1 MVLPA
6 MSDHSSD
13 LLTID
18 DAATLLGVSRA
29 TFNRSRERLGLRPVP
44 TARLKPLMFSR
55 EAVVAA
61 SNGVQ
66 IDASAP
72 ARTAKTLLAR
82 TAILPVP
89 ALKAAGKAA
98 RKGAGK

>member
-1 MVLPA
+1 MVLRA

-13 LLTID
+13 LVTID

-55 EAVVAA
+55 QAVVAA

-66 IDASAP
+66 IGA
-72 ARTAKTLLAR
+72 AKTLLAR